1 MFNAYELDIY
11 TRYTD
16 FNQYTDITGYTG
28 YKKGIKRKFDEAFG

>member
-11 TRYTD
+11 TQYTH